1 MQAGASPLIG
11 VLNEIVATEIVCYLR
26 YSQHAIAATGL
37 DHAQVAAAFEE
48 HADED
53 LQHGMWAAERV
64 SRLGRDPDT
73 ERTWFAERIAITTY
87 EIGRWMDGPLGY
99 LTGCPLGPA
108 HLPRAVRGSGVV
120 VQQAFT
126 ARSAWQAELDAG
138 SCCCRCGFP
147 EADPI

>member
-1 MQAGASPLIG
+1 M
-11 VLNEIVATEIVCYLR
+11 R
-26 YSQHAIAATGL
+26 
-37 DHAQVAAAFEE
+37 
-48 HADED
+48 
-53 LQHGMWAAERV
+53 AAERV
-64 SRLGRDPDT
+64 SQLGRDPDFTSATLKECSHT
-73 ERTWFAERIAITTY
+73 EYVTVDDADLTRMVKENLVAERIAITTY

-108 HLPRAVRGSGVV
+108 HLPRAVRGNGVV